1 MFGVAEVRGCSADIC
16 RSRVGPVEQL
26 KKAIWQFSEI
36 GVFVQ
41 FRCNGAGGDWDKYV
55 ASYEFVWALCF
66 CGSRHGQPIASGLF
80 SDRINMIVS

>member
-1 MFGVAEVRGCSADIC
+1 MFGVAEVRGCGVDVC

-41 FRCNGAGGDWDKYV
+41 FRCNGAGGDWGKYV
-55 ASYEFVWALCF
+55 ATVMNLFVALYF

-80 SDRINMIVS
+80 SRQN